1 MPGILVGILT
11 TKPYLLIYKCEVPK
25 LGSKAGNLL
34 SGKRGGRGER
44 EREREREREKEE

>member
-1 MPGILVGILT
+1 MI
-11 TKPYLLIYKCEVPK
+11 YYLIYKCEVPK

-44 EREREREREKEE
+44 ETERKRDRQRK